1 MKKKHIIITL
11 IVIIIIIAA
20 CIIGFYVYRNSAI
33 NKQIEKADSLV
44 NDSEYDKALAQYELI
59 LDNDSDNKKAK
70 EAKEMLEEYLHAK
83 KLYDEGKLDE
93 AKESI
98 EKINKSY
105 ESYNNFKDNI
115 EGLREKIN
123 ESLKTNKDIDSSI
136 SKARD
141 LIENKKYEEAKK
153 VLDKINSSDLKE
165 NQKQTID
172 DLKGR
177 VDSEIKNKEQS
188 KNEILATE
196 RIKFLNELNDIQK
209 DINEMPA
216 GDTTAEMHEF
226 ADNEYKLWDNALNKI
241 YRYLKNNL
249 PQDKFKA
256 LEQDEVRWIKEKEAK
271 AKDAADKFKGGTAE
285 PVVYLG
291 ALADETKDRCYK
303 LVNEYMN

>member
-1 MKKKHIIITL
+1 
-11 IVIIIIIAA
+11 
-20 CIIGFYVYRNSAI
+20 
-33 NKQIEKADSLV
+33 
-44 NDSEYDKALAQYELI
+44 
-59 LDNDSDNKKAK
+59 
-70 EAKEMLEEYLHAK
+70 
-83 KLYDEGKLDE
+83 
-93 AKESI
+93 
-98 EKINKSY
+98 
-105 ESYNNFKDNI
+105 DNI

-123 ESLKTNKDIDSSI
+123 EGLKTNKDIDSSI

-188 KNEILATE
+188 KKESLATE

-256 LEQDEVRWIKEKEAK
+256 LDQDEVRWIKEKEAK

>member
-123 ESLKTNKDIDSSI
+123 EGLKTNKDIDSSI

-188 KNEILATE
+188 KKESLATE

>member
-20 CIIGFYVYRNSAI
+20 CGIGFYVYKNSAI
-33 NKQIEKADSLV
+33 NKQLEKADSLV
-44 NDSEYDKALAQYELI
+44 NESEYDKALAQYELI

-70 EAKEMLEEYLHAK
+70 EAKEMLEEYLDAK

-123 ESLKTNKDIDSSI
+123 EGLKTNKDIDSSI

-165 NQKQTID
+165 NQKQTIY

-177 VDSEIKNKEQS
+177 VDSEIKNKTES
-188 KNEILATE
+188 KKESLATD
-196 RIKFLNELNDIQK
+196 RMRFLNELNDIQK
-209 DINEMPA
+209 DINDMPP
-216 GDTTAEMHEF
+216 GDTTAEMNEF
-226 ADNEYKLWDNALNKI
+226 ADREYKLWDNALNEI
-241 YRYLKNNL
+241 YGYLKNNL

-271 AKDAADKFKGGTAE
+271 AKDAADKFKGGTAA
-285 PVVYLG
+285 PSVYLG
-291 ALADETKDRCYK
+291 TLADETKDRCYK
-303 LVNEYMN
+303 LVNDYMN